1 MLKLTTISSL
11 PTDCMLKHTI
21 ISSLITDW
29 MLKLRTVYPFG
40 LNDRIGDEYMTESG
54 NIIISNKFPSL
65 KRHNKHSRSRT
76 KNRIGH
82 DLIISH
88 FPYIVME

>member
-1 MLKLTTISSL
+1 MNIIEKLDGEGRDIDGKIDPSITRIRRQ
-11 PTDCMLKHTI
+11 KE
-21 ISSLITDW
+21 TDW

-40 LNDRIGDEYMTESG
+40 LNDRIGDEYITERG

-76 KNRIGH
+76 KK
-82 DLIISH
+82 
-88 FPYIVME
+88 PYWS